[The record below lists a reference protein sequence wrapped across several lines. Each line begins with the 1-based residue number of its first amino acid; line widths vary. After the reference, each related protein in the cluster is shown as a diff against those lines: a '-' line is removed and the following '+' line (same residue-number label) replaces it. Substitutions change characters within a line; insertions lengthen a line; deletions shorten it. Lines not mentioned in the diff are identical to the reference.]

1 MGSEMCIRDR
11 QCVYYG
17 HQLGVSVDV
26 MAYGKYILGWI
37 LPETAFVLALGFLLS
52 ELFGGPAAI
61 FVQVVV
67 WIVSISAG
75 GTKLTGMVGWNLIP
89 RFNNDQATEVWLSVF
104 GQMVKNRFLYT
115 GLAVLLMAGTVLI
128 YHMKRKGVL
137 GGRGKN
143 FIHRKGT
150 L

>member
-1 MGSEMCIRDR
+1 M
-11 QCVYYG
+11 
-17 HQLGVSVDV
+17 
-26 MAYGKYILGWI
+26 
-37 LPETAFVLALGFLLS
+37 
-52 ELFGGPAAI
+52 
-61 FVQVVV
+61 
-67 WIVSISAG
+67 
-75 GTKLTGMVGWNLIP
+75 GWNLIP

-104 GQMVKNRFLYT
+104 GQMVKNRLLYT
-115 GLAVLLMAGTVLI
+115 GLAVLLMTGTVLI